1 LEGNFF
7 LESPPVEI
15 ICKGMDAIRQYFK
28 PLEGEK
34 QALKQHPSDKIAK
47 ELVFISYSRK
57 DEGFVLPLCKK
68 LKELGVEIW
77 LDQWDIAPGDDWDI
91 SIDDAIYKCTRML
104 IILSPDAVDSYQVRG
119 ELHTFFKEKK
129 PVIPIVYRDC
139 RIPRILNVIQHINFM
154 SSDLEDKTKIAEL
167 VKIITK

>member
-1 LEGNFF
+1 
-7 LESPPVEI
+7 
-15 ICKGMDAIRQYFK
+15 
-28 PLEGEK
+28 
-34 QALKQHPSDKIAK
+34 
-47 ELVFISYSRK
+47 
-57 DEGFVLPLCKK
+57 
-68 LKELGVEIW
+68 
-77 LDQWDIAPGDDWDI
+77 
-91 SIDDAIYKCTRML
+91 ML